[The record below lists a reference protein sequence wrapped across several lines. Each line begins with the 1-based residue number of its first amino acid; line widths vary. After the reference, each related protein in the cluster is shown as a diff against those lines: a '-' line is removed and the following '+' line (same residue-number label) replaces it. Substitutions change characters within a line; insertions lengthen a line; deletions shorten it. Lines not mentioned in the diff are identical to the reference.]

1 MKDDKIYV
9 SYILECVSR
18 IEQYAGNDRDI
29 FMKSTLIQ
37 DAIFRHWPN
46 QHSGCQMR

>member
-29 FMKSTLIQ
+29 FMLIIT
-37 DAIFRHWPN
+37 DLGRLN
-46 QHSGCQMR
+46 QKAFP